1 MKNYSSNY
9 FLEGLATKVLT
20 EYGQDLSH
28 LNIIFPNQRSAV
40 LFTNYLSRKAGK
52 TIWSPKLFSIS
63 AFIQSCS
70 PLIIPDRLT
79 LLSELH
85 QCWEKI
91 SDQKE
96 SFGKFYFWGELILK
110 DFNEI
115 DRWMGN
121 SNLLF
126 KNLKDQKEIE
136 DFFGGMDENE
146 LTALKSFWNSIHT
159 ENSNEK
165 SSFTYFWE
173 VLGQLYQ
180 VYKTTLLSKNL
191 AYEGL
196 LYREVAEKEIPY
208 SEISES
214 YIFAGFNL
222 LSTSEEYIIKKYIQ
236 EKNATS
242 IWDIDSWYLNQAD
255 QEAGQFLR
263 KYKEDISFK
272 SHFPPAIPSGIESA
286 KKIYQIPLPSKTE
299 QCMAAGKLIEQLIEV
314 EGIPEEEIAIILPA
328 EDLLFPLLNALPKA
342 VKKINITMGYPLKH
356 TPWFSLVE
364 YLIQLQENI
373 SDSKEREF
381 WHLPV
386 LGLLRHPLI
395 SDETSI
401 KLAENLKEINRIRIS
416 QDDLSILFDSPQ
428 AALWQLIF
436 NPCSEKKFPQHLLN
450 IIQWLAENFETET
463 DFYDIN
469 QDFSYQLYTQINRLN
484 DLIQEEST
492 QTEDVGWYPL
502 FSQVLSQVKLPFSG
516 EPLEGL
522 QIMGVLESR
531 NLDYQKV
538 IILSMEEGSFPPTP
552 DGSSFIP
559 QNLRKAFGLPLPDVQ
574 DASYAYYFY
583 RLLHQVTEL
592 YLFYTPGSEG
602 LKGGEKSRYILQLE
616 NELPSLIAETIQIRS
631 SVESKIHT
639 PPTIRYSDHPELI
652 ESLRAI
658 YKKGISPSA
667 INQLL
672 DCQLKFAYKYLLKL
686 TEPTQIAEEIDPAQ
700 IGSILHKA
708 MELLYENIPRDKSGK
723 TLVNAERLESIRPQ
737 IEICIAGAFKSEV
750 FNGKSP
756 KWEGRNLIIRSVLEK
771 YINGILDVDKN
782 NSPFVILET
791 EKRVQSKLTINAP
804 LLSTEP
810 IELTIEGYIDRVDET
825 ESGIRILDYK
835 TGRDSREFTNISDLT
850 NSDSTKRNK
859 AALQTLL
866 YGWMWIQSNSE
877 YLNKSQSIC
886 SGLYLMKELYTS
898 PFEYRLIHKPDGHKK
913 IPLEDIRPVLSELEH
928 SVSELLSAVG
938 NSDYRFE
945 ATEDIKKCEYC
956 AYKSICGR

>member
-1 MKNYSSNY
+1 MKHYTSNY
-9 FLEGLATKVLT
+9 FLEVLATRVLNQ
-20 EYGQDLSH
+20 YGQDLSS

-63 AFIQSCS
+63 TFIQNCS
-70 PLIIPDRLT
+70 SLIIPDRLT

-85 QCWEKI
+85 QCWEQI

-121 SNLLF
+121 ADLLF
-126 KNLKDQKEIE
+126 KSLKDQKEIE
-136 DFFGGMDENE
+136 EFFGGMDDNE
-146 LTALKSFWNSIHT
+146 LSALKSFWNSIHS

-173 VLGQLYQ
+173 LLGQLYQ

-196 LYREVAEKEIPY
+196 LYREVAEKDIPY
-208 SEISES
+208 SEIPES

-236 EKNATS
+236 ERNAVS
-242 IWDIDSWYLNQAD
+242 HWDIDFWYLNQPE
-255 QEAGQFLR
+255 QEAGKFLR
-263 KYKEDISFK
+263 KYKEDVIFNP
-272 SHFPPAIPSGIESA
+272 HFQPIIPSRIDSA

-299 QCMAAGKLIEQLIEV
+299 QCMATGKLIEQLIEE
-314 EGIPEEEIAIILPA
+314 EGIPEEEIALILPA

-364 YLIQLQENI
+364 YLIQFQENI
-373 SDSKEREF
+373 SDSKEKEF

-395 SDETSI
+395 SDETSL
-401 KLAENLKEINRIRIS
+401 KLAESLKDINRIRIS
-416 QDDLSILFDSPQ
+416 LDDLSLLFDSPQ
-428 AALWQLIF
+428 AELWKLIF
-436 NPCSEKKFPQHLLN
+436 YPCSEKEFPQHLLN
-450 IIQWLAENFETET
+450 IIQWLAEHFETEKN
-463 DFYDIN
+463 FYDIN

-484 DLIQEEST
+484 DLIQAESS
-492 QTEDVGWYPL
+492 DVENAGWYPL
-502 FSQVLSQVKLPFSG
+502 YSQVLSQVKLPFSG

-538 IILSMEEGSFPPTP
+538 IILSMEEGSFPPAP

-559 QNLRKAFGLPLPDVQ
+559 HNLRKAFGLPLPDVQ

-583 RLLHQVTEL
+583 RLLHQATEL

-616 NELPSLIAETIQIRS
+616 NELPSLITETIQIRS

-652 ESLRAI
+652 ESLRTVFE
-658 YKKGISPSA
+658 KGISPSA

-672 DCQLKFAYKYLLKL
+672 DCKLKFAYKYLLKL
-686 TEPTQIAEEIDPAQ
+686 AEPVQISEEIDPAQ

-708 MELLYENIPRDKSGK
+708 MELLYQNLPKDKSGK
-723 TLVNAERLESIRPQ
+723 ILVNAERLESIRPK
-737 IEICIAGAFKSEV
+737 IEFCIAGAFKSEV
-750 FNGKSP
+750 FNGKAP

-771 YINGILDVDKN
+771 YINGILDIDKN
-782 NSPFVILET
+782 NSPFIILET

-804 LLSTEP
+804 LLSTKP
-810 IELTIEGYIDRVDET
+810 IELTIHGYIDRVDKT
-825 ESGIRILDYK
+825 EFGIRILDYK

-866 YGWMWIQSNSE
+866 YGWMWIQSNPN
-877 YLNKSQSIC
+877 YLTDAQTIC

-898 PFEYRLIHKPDGHKK
+898 PFDYRLIHKPDGYKK
-913 IPLEDIRPVLSELEH
+913 MALEDIRPVLSELEH
-928 SVSELLSAVG
+928 SVRELLSALG
-938 NSDYRFE
+938 NSTYLFE